1 MRDVRPEPTPKDV
14 LDKIAREKRLLKL
27 NAFVDKHEKAFNVL
41 FWVIGGLIGY
51 FIYKFTKYLFLLII
65 EWIEDIGINKMP
77 VKIYACKPTFKM
89 ILFL

>member
-51 FIYKFTKYLFLLII
+51 FIYKFTKYLFLLVIQ
-65 EWIEDIGINKMP
+65 WIEDIGINKMP
-77 VKIYACKPTFKM
+77 VKIATGDNNGFY
-89 ILFL
+89 

>member
-77 VKIYACKPTFKM
+77 LKICTGDNNGFY
-89 ILFL
+89 